1 MINPVCKDVI
11 QTVHE
16 FTPAPFEVQKRKQ
29 GNQGT
34 RKKVNYADIVTAFDI
49 ETSKIETPRGPQAFM
64 YIWQWQIGL
73 DITIV
78 GRTWDEFLQCVEKL
92 KSALPS
98 NTTLVVY
105 VHNLSYEF
113 QFLRNVYDFKTED
126 VFALTSRKVLK
137 CIMFD
142 GLLEFRCSYIHSNMS
157 LSVYTAKMGA
167 YHSKK
172 VGDLDYNVVR
182 YPYTPLTSTEVG
194 YCVNDVRGLVEALM
208 IEMEHDGDNLYTIPL
223 TSTGYVRRD
232 TKAAVRQERREI
244 AKQIAPDMEVYTM
257 LREAFRGGNC
267 HANRF
272 YADKILENVS
282 SADRSSS
289 YPDVLCNCKFPITRF
304 EREPDND
311 FEAVNTLMLK
321 CGRALL
327 FRVALY
333 NVRLREWWWGCP
345 YLAKDKC
352 RRVEGGKIDNGRIL
366 EAEYI
371 ETTVTDVDW
380 RIILE
385 EYDFD
390 DVGIYDLYSARYGYL
405 PRPII
410 QTNIKYYRLKTE
422 LKNVD
427 GQELLYL
434 KSKNKLNSIYGM
446 MAQNPV
452 KEDVLFIDGAFVVDP
467 EADKEQLLIESNKK
481 AFLAYQWGV
490 WCTARARYR
499 LEEGIRLAGDAFV
512 YADTDS
518 VKYIGDVSFAAY
530 NRQRIKESKAA
541 GAFAKDPKGNIHY
554 MGVYEQEPGY
564 DRFVT
569 LGAKKYCEEQ
579 HGKVHCTVSGV
590 SKRDGGPELERAG
603 GITAFKR
610 GFVFRDAG
618 GTESIYNDD
627 TDMII
632 TMPNGEPLHI
642 GPNVVIRDSTY
653 TLGVSAEY
661 AKILEE
667 YETYYLRWKHDI

>member
-1 MINPVCKDVI
+1 MNNPVCKDVI
-11 QTVHE
+11 QTVQE
-16 FTPAPFEVQKRKQ
+16 FTPALFEVQKRKQ

-49 ETSKIETPRGPQAFM
+49 ETSEIETPQGPQAFM

-92 KSALPS
+92 KSVLPS

-113 QFLRNVYDFKTED
+113 QFLRNVYNFKTED

-137 CIMFD
+137 CTMFE

-157 LSVYTAKMGA
+157 LAVYTAKMGA

-172 VGDLDYNVVR
+172 VGDLDYNVIR
-182 YPYTPLTSTEVG
+182 YPYTPLTPTEIS
-194 YCVNDVRGLVEALM
+194 YCVNDVRGLVEALI

-232 TKAAVRQERREI
+232 TKASVRQERREL
-244 AKQIAPDMEVYTM
+244 AKQIAPNMEVYTM

-304 EREPDND
+304 EQEPKND

-427 GQELLYL
+427 GQELMYL

-452 KEDVLFIDGAFVVDP
+452 KEDVLFIDGAFVVDS
-467 EADKEQLLIESNKK
+467 EADTEQLLRESNKR

-490 WCTARARYR
+490 WCTAWARYR

-541 GAFAKDPKGNIHY
+541 GAYAKDPKGNTHY

-569 LGAKKYCEEQ
+569 LGAKMYCAEQ
-579 HGKVHCTVSGV
+579 RGKVHCTVSGV

-603 GITAFKR
+603 GIVAFKR

-618 GTESIYNDD
+618 GTESIYNDE

>member
-11 QTVHE
+11 QTVQE
-16 FTPAPFEVQKRKQ
+16 FTPTPFEVQKRKQ

-49 ETSKIETPRGPQAFM
+49 ETSKIETPQGPQAFM

-105 VHNLSYEF
+105 VHNMSYEF
-113 QFLRNVYDFKTED
+113 QFLRNVYDFRTED

-137 CIMFD
+137 CTMFD

-157 LSVYTAKMGA
+157 LAVYTAKMGA

-182 YPYTPLTSTEVG
+182 YPYTPLTSTEIG
-194 YCVNDVRGLVEALM
+194 YCVNDVRGLVEALI
-208 IEMEHDGDNLYTIPL
+208 IEMEHDGDNLYSIPL

-232 TKAAVRQERREI
+232 TKAAVRKERREV
-244 AKQIAPDMEVYTM
+244 AKQIAPDMKVYTM

-272 YADKILENVS
+272 YTDKILENVS
-282 SADRSSS
+282 TADRSSS

-304 EREPDND
+304 EQEPEDS

-352 RRVEGGKIDNGRIL
+352 KRVEGGKIDNGRIL
-366 EAEYI
+366 VAEYI

-452 KEDVLFIDGAFVVDP
+452 KEDVLFINGVFVVDP

-490 WCTARARYR
+490 WCTAWARYR

-518 VKYIGDVSFAAY
+518 VKYIGNVSFAAY

-541 GAFAKDPKGNIHY
+541 GAYAKDPKGITHY

-569 LGAKKYCEEQ
+569 LGAKKYCVEQ
-579 HGKVHCTVSGV
+579 QGKVHCTVSGV
-590 SKRDGGPELERAG
+590 NKRDGGPELERAG

-618 GTESIYNDD
+618 GTESIYNDE

-632 TMPNGEPLHI
+632 TMPNGKPLHI

>member
-11 QTVHE
+11 QTVQE

-34 RKKVNYADIVTAFDI
+34 RKRVNYVDIVTAFDI
-49 ETSKIETPRGPQAFM
+49 ETSKIETPNGPQAFM
-64 YIWQWQIGL
+64 YVWQWQIGL

-113 QFLRNVYDFKTED
+113 QFLRTVYEFKTED

-137 CIMFD
+137 CTMFD
-142 GLLEFRCSYIHSNMS
+142 GLLEFRCSYIHSNMG
-157 LSVYTAKMGA
+157 LAVYTAKMGA

-182 YPYTPLTSTEVG
+182 YPYTPLTPTEIG
-194 YCVNDVRGLVEALM
+194 YCVNDVRGLVEALI
-208 IEMEHDGDNLYTIPL
+208 IEMEHDGDNLYSIPL

-289 YPDVLCNCKFPITRF
+289 YPDVLCNCKFPVTRF
-304 EREPDND
+304 EREPEHD
-311 FEAVNTLMLK
+311 FKAVNTLMLK

-352 RRVEGGKIDNGRIL
+352 KRVEGGKIDNGRIL

-422 LKNVD
+422 LKNVE

-490 WCTARARYR
+490 WCTAWARYR

-518 VKYIGDVSFAAY
+518 VKYIGNVSFAAY

-541 GAFAKDPKGNIHY
+541 GAFAKDPKGNMHY

-569 LGAKKYCEEQ
+569 LGAKKYCVEQ

-618 GTESIYNDD
+618 GTESIYNDE
-627 TDMII
+627 TNMVI
-632 TMPNGEPLHI
+632 TMPNGQPLHI

>member
-11 QTVHE
+11 QTVQE
-16 FTPAPFEVQKRKQ
+16 FTPMPFEVQKRKQ

-34 RKKVNYADIVTAFDI
+34 RKKVNYADILTAFDI
-49 ETSKIETPRGPQAFM
+49 ETSTIETPHGPQAFM

-73 DITIV
+73 DITIL

-92 KSALPS
+92 ESALPS

-113 QFLRNVYDFKTED
+113 QFLRNVYDFKMED

-137 CIMFD
+137 CTMFD

-157 LSVYTAKMGA
+157 LAVYTAKMGA

-182 YPYTPLTSTEVG
+182 YPFTLLTSTEIG
-194 YCVNDVRGLVEALM
+194 YSVNDVRGLVEALM

-244 AKQIAPDMEVYTM
+244 AKQIAPGMEVYTM

-304 EREPDND
+304 EREPEHD

-352 RRVEGGKIDNGRIL
+352 KRVEGGKIDNGRIL
-366 EAEYI
+366 EAEYV

-380 RIILE
+380 KIILE

-422 LKNVD
+422 LKNVE

-490 WCTARARYR
+490 WCTAWARYR

-518 VKYIGDVSFAAY
+518 VKYIGNVSFAAY

-541 GAFAKDPKGNIHY
+541 GAYAKDPKGNIHY

-569 LGAKKYCEEQ
+569 LGAKKYCVEQ
-579 HGKVHCTVSGV
+579 QGKVHCTVSGV

-618 GTESIYNDD
+618 GTESIYNDE
-627 TDMII
+627 TDMMI
-632 TMPNGEPLHI
+632 TMPNGQPLHI

>member
-1 MINPVCKDVI
+1 MINPVCRDVI

-34 RKKVNYADIVTAFDI
+34 RKKVNYANVVTAFDI
-49 ETSKIETPRGPQAFM
+49 ETSKIETPQGPQAFM

-73 DITIV
+73 DMTVV
-78 GRTWDEFLQCVEKL
+78 GRTWEDFLQCVEKL
-92 KSALPS
+92 KGALPS

-137 CIMFD
+137 CTMFD

-157 LSVYTAKMGA
+157 LAVYTAKMGA

-182 YPYTPLTSTEVG
+182 YPYTPLTSTEIG
-194 YCVNDVRGLVEALM
+194 YCVNDVRGLAEALI

-304 EREPDND
+304 EREPEQG
-311 FEAVNTLMLK
+311 FEALNTLMLK

-352 RRVEGGKIDNGRIL
+352 KRVEGGKIDNGRIL

-380 RIILE
+380 KIILE

-467 EADKEQLLIESNKK
+467 EADKEQLLRESNKR

-490 WCTARARYR
+490 WCTAWARYR

-518 VKYIGDVSFAAY
+518 VKYIGNVSFVAY
-530 NRQRIKESKAA
+530 NRQRIRDSKAA

-569 LGAKKYCEEQ
+569 LGAKKYCVEQ

-618 GTESIYNDD
+618 GTESIYNDG

-632 TMPNGEPLHI
+632 TMPNGDPLHI

>member
-1 MINPVCKDVI
+1 MINPVCRDVV
-11 QTVHE
+11 QTVQE
-16 FTPAPFEVQKRKQ
+16 FTPVPFEVQKRKQ

-73 DITIV
+73 DTTIV

-137 CIMFD
+137 CTMFD

-157 LSVYTAKMGA
+157 LAVYTAKMGA

-172 VGDLDYNVVR
+172 AGDLDYNVVR
-182 YPYTPLTSTEVG
+182 YPYTPLTPTEIG
-194 YCVNDVRGLVEALM
+194 YCVNDVRGLVEAII

-232 TKAAVRQERREI
+232 TKAAVRQERREL
-244 AKQIAPDMEVYTM
+244 AKQIAPNMEVYIM

-272 YADKILENVS
+272 YSDKILEHVS

-304 EREPDND
+304 ERESEHD

-345 YLAKDKC
+345 YLARDKC
-352 RRVEGGKIDNGRIL
+352 KRVEGGKIDNGRIL
-366 EAEYI
+366 EADYI

-380 RIILE
+380 QIILE

-422 LKNVD
+422 LKNVE

-490 WCTARARYR
+490 WCTAWARYR

-518 VKYIGDVSFAAY
+518 VKYIGHVSFAAY

-541 GAFAKDPKGNIHY
+541 KAFAKDPKGNIHY

-569 LGAKKYCEEQ
+569 LGAKKYCVEQ
-579 HGKVHCTVSGV
+579 HGRVYCTVSGV

-618 GTESIYNDD
+618 GTESIYNDE

-642 GPNVVIRDSTY
+642 GLNVVIRDSTY

-667 YETYYLRWKHDI
+667 YENYYLRWKHDI

>member
-11 QTVHE
+11 QTVQE

-49 ETSKIETPRGPQAFM
+49 ETSKIETSHGPQAFM

-113 QFLRNVYDFKTED
+113 QFLRNVYDFKMED

-137 CIMFD
+137 CTMFD

-157 LSVYTAKMGA
+157 LAVYSAKMGA

-182 YPYTPLTSTEVG
+182 YPYTPLTSTEIG
-194 YCVNDVRGLVEALM
+194 YCVNDVRGLVEALI
-208 IEMEHDGDNLYTIPL
+208 IEMNHDGDNLYTIPL

-232 TKAAVRQERREI
+232 TKAAVRQERRDI

-289 YPDVLCNCKFPITRF
+289 YPDVLCNCKFPITQF
-304 EREPDND
+304 EREPEHD

-352 RRVEGGKIDNGRIL
+352 KRVEGSKIDNGRIL

-380 RIILE
+380 SIIIE

-390 DVGIYDLYSARYGYL
+390 DVCIYDLYSARYGYI

-410 QTNIKYYRLKTE
+410 QTNIKYYRMKTE
-422 LKNVD
+422 MKNVD

-467 EADKEQLLIESNKK
+467 EADREQLLIESNKK

-490 WCTARARYR
+490 WCTAWARYR

-518 VKYIGDVSFAAY
+518 VKYIGNVSFAAY
-530 NRQRIKESKAA
+530 NRQRIKESKTA
-541 GAFAKDPKGNIHY
+541 GAYAKDPKGNIHY

-569 LGAKKYCEEQ
+569 LGAKKYCVEQ
-579 HGKVHCTVSGV
+579 QGKVHCTVSGV
-590 SKRDGGPELERAG
+590 NKRDGGPELERAG

-610 GFVFRDAG
+610 GFVFREAG
-618 GTESIYNDD
+618 GTESIYNDE
-627 TDMII
+627 TDMVI
-632 TMPNGEPLHI
+632 TMPNGQPLHI

>member
-11 QTVHE
+11 QTVQE
-16 FTPAPFEVQKRKQ
+16 FTPVPFEVQKRKQ

-34 RKKVNYADIVTAFDI
+34 RKRVNYADIVTAFDI
-49 ETSKIETPRGPQAFM
+49 ETSKIETPHGPQAFM
-64 YIWQWQIGL
+64 YVWQWQIGL

-92 KSALPS
+92 KSVLPS

-137 CIMFD
+137 CTMFD

-157 LSVYTAKMGA
+157 LAVYTAKMGA

-182 YPYTPLTSTEVG
+182 YPYTPLSLTEIG

-232 TKAAVRQERREI
+232 TKAAVRQERREV

-304 EREPDND
+304 EREPEHD
-311 FEAVNTLMLK
+311 FKAVNTLMLK

-352 RRVEGGKIDNGRIL
+352 KRVKGGKIDNGRIL
-366 EAEYI
+366 EADYI

-410 QTNIKYYRLKTE
+410 QTNIKYYRLKTG

-490 WCTARARYR
+490 WCTAWARYR

-541 GAFAKDPKGNIHY
+541 GAFTKDPKGNMHY

-569 LGAKKYCEEQ
+569 LGAKKYCVEQ
-579 HGKVHCTVSGV
+579 NGKVHCTVSGV

-618 GTESIYNDD
+618 GTKSIYNDE
-627 TDMII
+627 TDMTI

>member
-11 QTVHE
+11 QTVRE

-29 GNQGT
+29 GNQGK
-34 RKKVNYADIVTAFDI
+34 RKSVNYADIVTAFDI
-49 ETSKIETPRGPQAFM
+49 ETSKIETPQGPQAFM

-73 DITIV
+73 DVTIV
-78 GRTWDEFLQCVEKL
+78 GRTWDDFLKCVEKL

-113 QFLRNVYDFKTED
+113 QFLRNVYNFKTDD

-137 CIMFD
+137 CTMFD

-157 LSVYTAKMGA
+157 LAVYTAKMGA

-182 YPYTPLTSTEVG
+182 YPYTPLTTTEIG
-194 YCVNDVRGLVEALM
+194 YCVNDVRGLVEALI

-232 TKAAVRQERREI
+232 TKAAVRKERREV

-304 EREPDND
+304 EREPESD
-311 FEAVNTLMLK
+311 FEAVDTLMLK

-352 RRVEGGKIDNGRIL
+352 KRVEGGKIDNGRIL

-390 DVGIYDLYSARYGYL
+390 DVGVYDLYSARYGYL

-434 KSKNKLNSIYGM
+434 KGKNKLNSIFGM

-490 WCTARARYR
+490 WCTAWARYR
-499 LEEGIRLAGDAFV
+499 LEEGIKLAGDAFV

-518 VKYIGDVSFAAY
+518 VKYIGNVSFAAY
-530 NRQRIKESKAA
+530 NRQRVKDSKAA

-569 LGAKKYCEEQ
+569 LGAKKYCVEQ

-618 GTESIYNDD
+618 GTESIYNDE

-632 TMPNGEPLHI
+632 TMPNGELLHI

>member
-1 MINPVCKDVI
+1 MINPVCEDVI
-11 QTVHE
+11 QTVQE
-16 FTPAPFEVQKRKQ
+16 FSPAPFEVQKRRQ

-49 ETSKIETPRGPQAFM
+49 ETSKIETAQGPQAFM

-73 DITIV
+73 YATIV
-78 GRTWDEFLQCVEKL
+78 GRTWDDFLKCVEKL

-126 VFALTSRKVLK
+126 VFALTSRKVIK
-137 CIMFD
+137 CTMFD

-157 LSVYTAKMGA
+157 LAVYTAKMGA

-172 VGDLDYNVVR
+172 VGDLDYDVIR
-182 YPYTPLTSTEVG
+182 YPYTPLTSTEIG
-194 YCVNDVRGLVEALM
+194 YCVNDVRGLVEALL
-208 IEMEHDGDNLYTIPL
+208 IEMEHDGDNLYTVPL

-244 AKQIAPDMEVYTM
+244 AKQIAPDMEIYTM

-304 EREPDND
+304 EREPEHD
-311 FEAVNTLMLK
+311 FEALNTLMLK

-327 FRVALY
+327 FRVSLY

-345 YLAKDKC
+345 YLARDKC
-352 RRVEGGKIDNGRIL
+352 KRVEGGKIDNGRIL
-366 EAEYI
+366 EADYI

-422 LKNVD
+422 LKNVE

-490 WCTARARYR
+490 WCTAWARYR

-541 GAFAKDPKGNIHY
+541 KAFAKDPKGNIHY

-569 LGAKKYCEEQ
+569 LGAKKYCVEQ
-579 HGKVHCTVSGV
+579 NGKVHCTVSGV

-603 GITAFKR
+603 GIRAFKC

-618 GTESIYNDD
+618 GTESIYNDE

-661 AKILEE
+661 EKILEE

>member
-11 QTVHE
+11 QTVQE

-49 ETSKIETPRGPQAFM
+49 ETSAIETPQGPQTFM
-64 YIWQWQIGL
+64 YVWQWQIGL

-78 GRTWDEFLQCVEKL
+78 GRTWDEFLKCVEKL

-137 CIMFD
+137 CTMFD

-157 LSVYTAKMGA
+157 LAVYTAKMGA

-182 YPYTPLTSTEVG
+182 YPYTPLTSTEIG
-194 YCVNDVRGLVEALM
+194 YCVNDVRGLVEALI

-232 TKAAVRQERREI
+232 TKAAVRQERREV

-304 EREPDND
+304 EREPEHD
-311 FEAVNTLMLK
+311 FKAVNTLMLK

-352 RRVEGGKIDNGRIL
+352 KRVEGGKIDNGRIL
-366 EAEYI
+366 EADYI

-427 GQELLYL
+427 GKELLYL

-490 WCTARARYR
+490 WCTAWARYR

-518 VKYIGDVSFAAY
+518 VKYIGNVSFAAY

-541 GAFAKDPKGNIHY
+541 GAYAKDPKGNVHY

-569 LGAKKYCEEQ
+569 LGAKKYCVEQ
-579 HGKVHCTVSGV
+579 QGKVHCTVSGV

-610 GFVFRDAG
+610 GFIFHDAG
-618 GTESIYNDD
+618 GTESIYNDE

-632 TMPNGEPLHI
+632 NMPNGEPLHI

>member
-1 MINPVCKDVI
+1 MIDPVCKDVI
-11 QTVHE
+11 QTVQE

-49 ETSKIETPRGPQAFM
+49 ETSTIETPQGPQAFM

-78 GRTWDEFLQCVEKL
+78 GRTWDEFLKCVEKL
-92 KSALPS
+92 KGALPS

-137 CIMFD
+137 CSMFD

-157 LSVYTAKMGA
+157 LAVYTAKMGA

-182 YPYTPLTSTEVG
+182 YPYTPLTSTEIG
-194 YCVNDVRGLVEALM
+194 YCVNDVRGLVEALI
-208 IEMEHDGDNLYTIPL
+208 IEMEYDGDNLYSIPL

-232 TKAAVRQERREI
+232 TKAAVRKERREV
-244 AKQIAPDMEVYTM
+244 AKQIAPNMEVYTM

-267 HANRF
+267 HASRF

-289 YPDVLCNCKFPITRF
+289 YPDVLCNCKFPVTRF
-304 EREPDND
+304 EREPEND

-333 NVRLREWWWGCP
+333 NVRLRVWWWGCP

-352 RRVEGGKIDNGRIL
+352 KRVEGGKIDNGRIL
-366 EAEYI
+366 EADYI

-390 DVGIYDLYSARYGYL
+390 DVGIYDLHSARYGYL

-422 LKNVD
+422 LKNVE

-490 WCTARARYR
+490 WCTAWARYR

-541 GAFAKDPKGNIHY
+541 GAYAKDPKGNMHY

-569 LGAKKYCEEQ
+569 LGAKKYCVEQ

-603 GITAFKR
+603 GIAAFKR

-618 GTESIYNDD
+618 GTESIYNDE
-627 TDMII
+627 TDMVI

>member
-1 MINPVCKDVI
+1 
-11 QTVHE
+11 
-16 FTPAPFEVQKRKQ
+16 
-29 GNQGT
+29 
-34 RKKVNYADIVTAFDI
+34 
-49 ETSKIETPRGPQAFM
+49 
-64 YIWQWQIGL
+64 
-73 DITIV
+73 
-78 GRTWDEFLQCVEKL
+78 
-92 KSALPS
+92 
-98 NTTLVVY
+98 
-105 VHNLSYEF
+105 
-113 QFLRNVYDFKTED
+113 
-126 VFALTSRKVLK
+126 
-137 CIMFD
+137 
-142 GLLEFRCSYIHSNMS
+142 MS
-157 LSVYTAKMGA
+157 LAVYTAKMGA

-182 YPYTPLTSTEVG
+182 YPYTPLSLTEIG

-232 TKAAVRQERREI
+232 TKAAVRQERREV

-304 EREPDND
+304 EREPEHD
-311 FEAVNTLMLK
+311 FKAVNTLMLK

-352 RRVEGGKIDNGRIL
+352 KRVKGGKIDNGRIL
-366 EAEYI
+366 EADYI

-410 QTNIKYYRLKTE
+410 QTNIKYYRLKTG

-490 WCTARARYR
+490 WCTAWARYR

-541 GAFAKDPKGNIHY
+541 GAFTKDPKGNMHY

-569 LGAKKYCEEQ
+569 LGAKKYCVEQ
-579 HGKVHCTVSGV
+579 NGKVHCTVSGV

-618 GTESIYNDD
+618 GTKSIYNDE
-627 TDMII
+627 TDMTI